1 MRLSD
6 LHYELPEE
14 LIAQEPLPDRA
25 ASRMLHLHRE
35 SGQVEHRV
43 FRDITDLLSPGDLLV
58 MNDTRVTA
66 VRLFGQR
73 AGGGRTEALLLR
85 EEEDGVFLALTKP
98 AKRLRPG
105 SEITFDG
112 GLRARVESD
121 EGDGKK
127 RLRFAQAA
135 DWRALLG
142 QVGRVPL
149 PPYIQA
155 ELAEPNRYQT
165 VYARTAGSS
174 AAPTAG
180 LHFTDEIL
188 DALRAKGVATATVT
202 LDVGID
208 TFRPIQVE
216 DLRDHPMHGE
226 RCVMPEAAA
235 TAINAAQGRIIA
247 VGTTSARTIESFAV
261 GPRRVRSGE
270 QVTSIFITPENP
282 PQVFDSLLTNF
293 HMPGTTMLAML
304 AALVGVAPLRQAY
317 QDAVSQQYRFL
328 SFGDAMLILSASRG
342 V

>member
-208 TFRPIQVE
+208 TFRPMMVDRIV
-216 DLRDHPMHGE
+216 DHVMHGE
-226 RCVMPEAAA
+226 VCEISEETAEAIAR
-235 TAINAAQGRIIA
+235 AQGRIIA
-247 VGTTSARTIESFAV
+247 VGTTTVRTLESFAT
-261 GPRRVRSGE
+261 GHRRGKGGKMNSKL
-270 QVTSIFITPENP
+270 FISPGYEFR
-282 PQVFDSLLTNF
+282 VIDGMFTNF
-293 HMPGTTMLAML
+293 HMPRTTMMLMISALAGTDT
-304 AALVGVAPLRQAY
+304 VRQAY
-317 QDAVSQQYRFL
+317 AEAIEERYRFL
-328 SFGDAMLILSASRG
+328 SFGDSMLIL
-342 V
+342 